1 MKRHTNVTYMQ
12 KEGTMNDSFDLFSG
26 LFVHNRFAQQE
37 VWTSCLC
44 FENVFNKIPN
54 THQLDK
60 LTVDLICHAATK
72 P

>member
-1 MKRHTNVTYMQ
+1 MLHYMQ

-54 THQLDK
+54 TH
-60 LTVDLICHAATK
+60 
-72 P
+72 